1 MHEANNSFLG
11 GVHIELTGEDV
22 TECTGG
28 ARGLTDADLARVQVD
43 GRPAPELRTGARDG
57 DAHRTPRPGTVIAT
71 LSVMQYERITVP
83 KDGQRI
89 TINPD
94 ASLNVPDNPI
104 IAFIEGDGIG
114 IDITP
119 VMLKVV
125 TPRSR
130 GPMAQSAIAWCE
142 CSPAT
147 RPRNFYGT
155 GFPDET
161 LTALRGSSCPSG
173 PARRRSAAACVRS
186 TWRCAEPRSLRLRAA
201 HRYFPGV
208 STPMADASL
217 TDMVVFRENT
227 EDIYAGIEWPT
238 GSNEVHKLIHFLQ
251 TELKVRAS
259 ASPRAPASASSPC
272 RKRAASASCARPSST
287 PSKTIA
293 CR

>member
-1 MHEANNSFLG
+1 
-11 GVHIELTGEDV
+11 
-22 TECTGG
+22 
-28 ARGLTDADLARVQVD
+28 
-43 GRPAPELRTGARDG
+43 
-57 DAHRTPRPGTVIAT
+57 
-71 LSVMQYERITVP
+71 MQYERITVP

-94 ASLNVPDNPI
+94 ASLNVPDKPI

-125 TPRSR
+125 NAAVEKAYGGKRK
-130 GPMAQSAIAWCE
+130 IAWCE
-142 CSPAT
+142 VFAGDKA
-147 RPRNFYGT
+147 RNFYGT
-155 GFPDET
+155 GLSRRD
-161 LTALRGSSCPSG
+161 ADRAARVRGVHQG
-173 PARRRSAAACVRS
+173 PARYAGGRRHAFAQRGHAP
-186 TWRCAEPRSLRLRAA
+186 EPRSLRLRAA
-201 HRYFPGV
+201 DRYFPGV

-251 TELKVRAS
+251 TELKVTGIRFPAS
-259 ASPRAPASASSPC
+259 PASASS
-272 RKRAASASCARPSST
+272 RSRRRAASASCARPSST
-287 PSKTIA
+287 PSRTTA